1 MDKEKSATAEKII
14 KVATE
19 IFAEQGY
26 DGAKVDAIAKR
37 AKVNKA
43 TLYYQIGDKA
53 ALYSAVLD
61 RVLGQTIEEVC
72 HAVKAVDDPESKIQ
86 TFIHTLAV
94 SSHAMN
100 YTAPIFLREVASGG
114 SNLPDSALQHMSKLL
129 GALTETIRQGI
140 DEGLFRKVNP
150 FFVHMMILGAI
161 LLYQTNEPIRRRNV
175 EAHPEK
181 FDPEFFLSN
190 EESAKQIW
198 DLVLAAIRK

>member
-1 MDKEKSATAEKII
+1 MSKERSTTAEKIVKI
-14 KVATE
+14 ATE

-26 DGAKVDAIAKR
+26 EGAKVDAIAKR

-72 HAVKAVDDPESKIQ
+72 HAVKKAEDPESKIQ
-86 TFIHTLAV
+86 AFIHTLSV

-100 YTAPIFLREVASGG
+100 YTAPIFLREIASGG
-114 SNLPDSALQHMSKLL
+114 KTLPDSALQHMGKLL
-129 GALTETIRQGI
+129 GALTDTIQQGM
-140 DEGLFRKVNP
+140 DNGLFRKVNP
-150 FFVHMMILGAI
+150 FFVHMMVLGGI

-175 EAHPEK
+175 EAHPEIYNP
-181 FDPEFFLSN
+181 DFFLTNS
-190 EESAKQIW
+190 ESAEQIL